1 MDSYV
6 DYDFYSETFGGDT
19 IPQETFEK
27 YAKGASYEVRLRIHN
42 KDISDYED
50 TVKECAC
57 SVAEILYNQYLKKEK
72 INNIIDGSEIIVTS
86 EKVGDY
92 SRNISSVTLG
102 ELVTLSSDDKVS
114 QEIDKVVTKQLLF
127 TNLLYGGINVH

>member
-1 MDSYV
+1 M
-6 DYDFYSETFGGDT
+6 

-50 TVKECAC
+50 VVKECTC

-72 INNIIDGSEIIVTS
+72 INNIIDGSENIVTS

-92 SRNISSVTLG
+92 SRTISSVTLG
-102 ELVTLSSDDKVS
+102 ELVTLSSEDEVS
-114 QEIDKVVTKQLLF
+114 KEIDDVVIKQLLF
-127 TNLLYGGINVH
+127 TNLLYGGINVL